1 LEAAAQAAVRLCLT
15 DEVLFMREKAIEQKL
30 VKAVRDSGG
39 LALKLVCPGFNG
51 VPDRLLLFM
60 GGKAAFVE
68 VKAPGEKPRPLQ
80 VHRMEQLRRMGFP
93 VYVINGVEQ
102 IAEIISDAKSLPLEG
117 VRRVSENEPV
127 CSFSAENGRQPRQVA
142 ACGRMRCN
150 SSSERSSK

>member
-1 LEAAAQAAVRLCLT
+1 
-15 DEVLFMREKAIEQKL
+15 MREKAIERKL
-30 VKAVRDSGG
+30 IQAVRQCGG
-39 LALKLVCPGFNG
+39 LALKFVSPGFNG

-60 GGKAAFVE
+60 GGKVAFVE

-93 VYVINGVEQ
+93 VYVIDGVEQ

-127 CSFSAENGRQPRQVA
+127 CSFSANDA
-142 ACGRMRCN
+142 ARGARAGTTAAG
-150 SSSERSSK
+150 S